1 MSPWARSDIAFFS
14 STCAFCSAPSSVAGA
29 CCLIEA
35 SVKPEPINAGPL
47 EDRVEAL
54 KPDDLT
60 RALEEFRAVMT
71 RDHAAALASCVH
83 CGLCSETCH
92 YYLATRRLDAIPAY
106 KLGLVASVFRRHEGL
121 LGKVAP
127 GWVGARTLNHET
139 IKAWIDALFG
149 RCSLCG
155 RCALNCTMGINITAA
170 IRAARGVL
178 AALDLVPPGLKSTV
192 DTALIKGNNMG
203 ISENDF
209 VETLAWLEGEMQS
222 DAGFETARMYVEET
236 GCRMLYTLNPRE
248 VMFFPLSIVA
258 VAKIFHAAGESWTF
272 SKDGFD
278 VTNYGLY
285 DGSDAH
291 AGTMS
296 GRLVTSM
303 ERLGA
308 GTLVLAECGHGFNSN
323 RWEAPQWLN
332 RRYPFEVKS
341 ILQVVA
347 GYLRDGRIKVDAAQ
361 NTQPVTLH
369 DPCNLVRLGGIVE
382 EQRYLLRHTARDF
395 REMTP
400 NREHNYCCG
409 GGGGQLAMT
418 NYADRRLEAGR
429 IKADQIRRT
438 GAKIVAVP
446 CHNCIDQLME
456 LNKHYGLGVELKTVC
471 ELVANAL
478 VVEP

>member
-1 MSPWARSDIAFFS
+1 M
-14 STCAFCSAPSSVAGA
+14 
-29 CCLIEA
+29 
-35 SVKPEPINAGPL
+35 KPESITAGPL
-47 EDRVEAL
+47 EGRVDAL
-54 KPDDLT
+54 GTDDLA

-71 RDHAAALASCVH
+71 RDHAAALSSCVH
-83 CGLCSETCH
+83 CGLCAETCH

-121 LGKVAP
+121 LGKLTPA
-127 GWVGARTLNHET
+127 WVGARQLNRETL
-139 IKAWIDALFG
+139 KAWIDALFG

-178 AALDLVPPGLKSTV
+178 AALDLVPPGLKSTI
-192 DTALIKGNNMG
+192 DTALTKGNNMG
-203 ISENDF
+203 ISEHDF
-209 VETLAWLEGEMQS
+209 VETLAWLESEMQGEP
-222 DAGFETARMYVEET
+222 GFESAVLPVEQT
-236 GCRMLYTLNPRE
+236 GRSMLYTLNPRE

-258 VAKIFHAAGESWTF
+258 VGKIFHAAGESWTF

-285 DGSDAH
+285 DGSDEH

-296 GRLVTSM
+296 NRLVQSL
-303 ERLGA
+303 ERLEA
-308 GTLVLAECGHGFNSN
+308 KTLVLAECGHGFNSN
-323 RWEAPQWLN
+323 RWEAPQWLS

-347 GYLRDGRIKVDAAQ
+347 GYLQNGRIRLDPSRNA
-361 NTQPVTLH
+361 QPVTLH

-382 EQRYLLRHTARDF
+382 EQRYLLRHAVSDF

-418 NYADRRLEAGR
+418 NYAERRLEAGR
-429 IKADQIRRT
+429 IKADQIKST

-456 LNKHYGLGVELKTVC
+456 LNKHHQLGIELKTVC

-478 VVEP
+478 VVDAPDTLSQPA